1 VADRLAPL
9 DTSAL
14 KARRATCTNAEPRD
28 LRGILLSAALA
39 LFLLDA
45 IIVAIL
51 GGGIAALLRD
61 ARRPPRSP
69 SPLHSPRSAV
79 FLRRLMRKHRNPG
92 RKLRLRHLPRPA
104 VRQMTTSPSRLSRRH
119 DWLTSLRATP
129 MSIPS

>member
-51 GGGIAALLRD
+51 GGGIAALLR
-61 ARRPPRSP
+61 RRAATAALAFAFAFASISGVPSP
-69 SPLHSPRSAV
+69 SYAQAQKSRAKAAPATP
-79 FLRRLMRKHRNPG
+79 
-92 RKLRLRHLPRPA
+92 PRPA